1 MQFMGSL
8 YVGEK
13 LSSTEYKIVEK
24 VHKGKVVPNLYLI
37 VLSNN
42 PDNMLDVI
50 PEKEI
55 MQKYY
60 PKDGMRIVGI
70 AEGKKEA
77 FGLVQVMIEESL
89 SETGSADVRGFLKCK
104 WEGQACR

>member
-13 LSSTEYKIVEK
+13 LASTEYKIVEK
-24 VHKGKVVPNLYLI
+24 VHKGKVVPNLYLVVFSI
-37 VLSNN
+37 N
-42 PDNMLDVI
+42 PDNMLDI
-50 PEKEI
+50 LPEKEV

-60 PKDGMRIVGI
+60 PKDELKVVGI
-70 AEGKKEA
+70 ADGKKEA
-77 FGLVQVMIEESL
+77 LGLVQRMIEESL
-89 SETGSADVRGFLKCK
+89 RETGSADVRGFLKEK

>member
-24 VHKGKVVPNLYLI
+24 VHKGKVVMNLYLLVI
-37 VLSNN
+37 SEN
-42 PDNMLDVI
+42 PDNMLDII

-55 MQKYY
+55 MQKHY
-60 PKDGMRIVGI
+60 PKEGLKVVGI
-70 AEGKKEA
+70 ADGKKEA
-77 FGLVQVMIEESL
+77 IELVQRIIQESL
-89 SETGSADVRGFLKCK
+89 VETSSADIRGFLKAK

>member
-24 VHKGKVVPNLYLI
+24 VHKGKVIPNLYLI
-37 VLSNN
+37 TLSNN
-42 PDNMLDVI
+42 IDNMLDVI
-50 PEKEI
+50 PEKEV
-55 MQKYY
+55 MQKHY
-60 PKDGMRIVGI
+60 PKDGLKIVGI

-77 FGLVQVMIEESL
+77 LGLVQRMVEESIN
-89 SETGSADVRGFLKCK
+89 ETGSADVRGFLKTK

>member
-24 VHKGKVVPNLYLI
+24 VHKGKVVPNLYLVVFSI
-37 VLSNN
+37 N
-42 PDNMLDVI
+42 PDNMLDI
-50 PEKEI
+50 LPEKEV

-60 PKDGMRIVGI
+60 PKDELKVVGI
-70 AEGKKEA
+70 ADGKKEA
-77 FGLVQVMIEESL
+77 LGLVQRMIEESL
-89 SETGSADVRGFLKCK
+89 RETGSADVRGFLKEK

>member
-24 VHKGKVVPNLYLI
+24 VHKGKVVMNLYLLVI
-37 VLSNN
+37 SEN
-42 PDNMLDVI
+42 PDNMLDII

-55 MQKYY
+55 MQKHY
-60 PKDGMRIVGI
+60 PKEGLKVVGI
-70 AEGKKEA
+70 ADGKKEA
-77 FGLVQVMIEESL
+77 IELVQRIIQESL
-89 SETGSADVRGFLKCK
+89 VETGSADIRGFLKVK

>member
-24 VHKGKVVPNLYLI
+24 VHKGKIVPDLYLI
-37 VLSNN
+37 VLSSN
-42 PDNMLDVI
+42 PDNMLDII
-50 PEKEI
+50 PEKEV
-55 MQKYY
+55 MQKHY
-60 PKDGMRIVGI
+60 PKDGLRVVEI

-77 FGLVQVMIEESL
+77 LGLVQRMIEESL
-89 SETGSADVRGFLKCK
+89 CETGSADVRGFLKEK